1 MISKIL
7 KVAQREYAETVK
19 TKTFI
24 LGVLMTPLIIGGII
38 YFSSRYAH
46 SGTGPRLPKQIVVI
60 DRTSELKEEIRSF
73 FKKHNDEHKH
83 QRIDLE
89 RIHTAQDLEDVIQ
102 EAKDRVRRRELDAL
116 VVLEADI
123 LDGEGK
129 MQFYTRDTKASD
141 MDYIGTIESLI
152 NRAVVNKRC
161 QQANISPE
169 VLKKLRLDVPLQQ
182 IEVGE
187 EVDQERVQ
195 EKTETVTRIMVPF
208 FFMYLMFIGIVGM
221 GQQLLTSV
229 IEEKN
234 SRVIEVLLS
243 ALSPFELMAGKIVGL
258 AAIGIT
264 MMALWS
270 AAAYGTAHW
279 LGTKISVEPA
289 LLIYF
294 VIYYVLGFLFFSS
307 ILAGIGSVCNTLK
320 EAQSLMMPV
329 TMILIIPL
337 LAWYNLSRNPEG
349 AFAVVLSFIPPTTPL
364 VMILRIC
371 SSEHV
376 PMVEILISIFLLATC
391 VLLTIWAAAKVF
403 RTGILMYGKRP
414 SLKEVLRW
422 MRQS

>member
-1 MISKIL
+1 MIHKII

-46 SGTGPRLPKQIVVI
+46 SGAGPRPPKQISVMDQTGELKEDIRTLFDKHNSDHKHQKIHLVRI
-60 DRTSELKEEIRSF
+60 RTSENLDEVNRKE
-73 FKKHNDEHKH
+73 
-83 QRIDLE
+83 
-89 RIHTAQDLEDVIQ
+89 
-102 EAKDRVRRRELDAL
+102 KDRVRRRELDAY
-116 VVLEADI
+116 VVLDADI
-123 LDGEGK
+123 LDGAGK
-129 MQFYTRDTKASD
+129 MQFYTRDTKDSD
-141 MDYIGTIESLI
+141 MDYIETIENLI
-152 NRAVVNKRC
+152 SRAVVNKRC
-161 QQANISPE
+161 QRANISPE
-169 VLKKLRLDVPLQQ
+169 VLAKLWHVPRQQ

-187 EVDQERVQ
+187 EVDQKRVQ
-195 EKTETVTRIMVPF
+195 EKAETITRVMVPF

-258 AAIGIT
+258 AGIGIT
-264 MMALWS
+264 MMSLWCV
-270 AAAYGTAHW
+270 AAYGTARW
-279 LGTKISVEPA
+279 LGMNISVEPA
-289 LLIYF
+289 LLFYF
-294 VIYYVLGFLFFSS
+294 VIYYILGFLFFSS
-307 ILAGIGSVCNTLK
+307 ILVGIGSVCNTLK

-337 LAWYNLSRNPEG
+337 LAWYNLSRHPEG
-349 AFAVVLSFIPPTTPL
+349 TFAVVLSFIPPTTPL

-371 SSEHV
+371 SSEYI
-376 PMVEILISIFLLATC
+376 PKVEILISIFLLATC
-391 VLLTIWAAAKVF
+391 VPLTIWAAAKVF

-414 SLKEVLRW
+414 ALREIFRW
-422 MRQS
+422 LRQS